1 MAYNDDGFINWDQE
15 QTTYFPVAYQD
26 PVSFSSYERY
36 GVDTNFDTY
45 NFSVFNEPKSV
56 DYGYDYDYNIDY
68 DYKDC
73 YNYDYD
79 YGNAHNWYSS
89 SDPTINY
96 FAHSYIKPKLISYE
110 PSACDTN
117 HYVSYHTQYSI
128 SYSQED
134 SGFNEPEF
142 EEYDPT
148 PYGGGYDILSV
159 YGKPLP
165 PSDQTCYPR
174 SKPKPIGP
182 MPTPSSTSQ
191 PEPTPMSIVT
201 PIPLDGK
208 EPKLDPLPIPIA
220 TPIPA
225 VRLEPKLKPPI
236 PNPLVEPKL
245 ESMPMP
251 IATPIP
257 LVDPKPKLE
266 SEFESVSESESNSDS
281 EPELEPDPLELKKVG
296 EREMGKYSYSGHEY
310 DYPWPEY
317 DHNTNAT
324 GVGYD
329 YGYGYGKQVVQVPPY
344 EYSPEVVDLCESI
357 FGSWPCLARIRK
369 QQMRQDNKPGT
380 SGHEHRHHSPWEDCA
395 GYIFGHPVA
404 SNNV

>member
-1 MAYNDDGFINWDQE
+1 MAYNDDGFMWDQE

-26 PVSFSSYERY
+26 PVSFSSYERC
-36 GVDTNFDTY
+36 GIDTNYDTY
-45 NFSVFNEPKSV
+45 NFSVFNEPKSI
-56 DYGYDYDYNIDY
+56 DYGYDYDYI
-68 DYKDC
+68 DC

-79 YGNAHNWYSS
+79 DGNSHNWHSS

-96 FAHSYIKPKLISYE
+96 FAHSYIKPKLIWYE
-110 PSACDTN
+110 PIACDTN

-128 SYSQED
+128 SNSQED

-148 PYGGGYDILSV
+148 PYGGGYDIVSV

-182 MPTPSSTSQ
+182 MATPSSTSQ
-191 PEPTPMSIVT
+191 PEPKSTPMSIVT
-201 PIPLDGK
+201 PIPLDGN
-208 EPKLDPLPIPIA
+208 EPKLDHLPIPIA
-220 TPIPA
+220 APIPV
-225 VRLEPKLKPPI
+225 VR
-236 PNPLVEPKL
+236 L

-257 LVDPKPKLE
+257 LVE
-266 SEFESVSESESNSDS
+266 SEPDSES
-281 EPELEPDPLELKKVG
+281 EPELDPDPLELKGVG
-296 EREMGKYSYSGHEY
+296 EREIGKYGYSGYEY

-317 DHNTNAT
+317 DNTNAT
-324 GVGYD
+324 RVGYD
-329 YGYGYGKQVVQVPPY
+329 YGYGKQVVQVPPY

-369 QQMRQDNKPGT
+369 QQMGQDNKPGT
-380 SGHEHRHHSPWEDCA
+380 SGHENRHLSPWEDCA
-395 GYIFGHPVA
+395 GYIFGPPIA